1 MRDCFDEV
9 NIVEVLVVVLLVLL
23 LCDVSFTFFLVDLLC
38 MILFETV
45 VMVVSW
51 VEHEMVGVLSEFLLD
66 VSHVVSVTEGQ
77 FIKVVS

>member
-1 MRDCFDEV
+1 MRDCLDEV

-45 VMVVSW
+45 VMVMSW
-51 VEHEMVGVLSEFLLD
+51 VEHKMVGVLSEFLLD
-66 VSHVVSVTEGQ
+66 VSHVVSVPEGQ